1 MMGSVHLTTGLLG
14 VALAAIIVL
23 LLRRDHLYVMHA
35 LFWVVVA
42 AAAVTLGLWPGL
54 IVWLGAFT
62 GIVYP
67 PALLLL
73 VGLIVLFVKALHAD
87 MLNTRLEREVRR
99 LNQRIAMLEAD
110 APRSAPTPAAGPAA
124 RERP

>member
-1 MMGSVHLTTGLLG
+1 MGSFHLTTGLLG

-54 IVWLGAFT
+54 IVRLAAFT

-73 VGLIVLFVKALHAD
+73 VGLIVLFVKALHSD

-99 LNQRIAMLEAD
+99 LNQRIAMAEAGGESH
-110 APRSAPTPAAGPAA
+110 AALPPTQQP
-124 RERP
+124 

>member
-1 MMGSVHLTTGLLG
+1 MGSVHLTTGLLG
-14 VALAAIIVL
+14 VALAAVILL

-54 IVWLGAFT
+54 IVRLAAYT

-73 VGLIVLFVKALHAD
+73 AGLIVLFVKALHAD

-110 APRSAPTPAAGPAA
+110 AGRPGALPPDGAA
-124 RERP
+124 R

>member
-1 MMGSVHLTTGLLG
+1 MSNLHLTTGLLG
-14 VALAAIIVL
+14 VALAAIILL
-23 LLRRDHLYVMHA
+23 LLRRDHLYVMHG

-54 IVWLGAFT
+54 IVWLAAFT
-62 GIVYP
+62 GISYP

-73 VGLIVLFVKALHAD
+73 VGVIVLFVKALHAD

-110 APRSAPTPAAGPAA
+110 EDRPTPAAGAPK
-124 RERP
+124 RERS

>member
-1 MMGSVHLTTGLLG
+1 MGSVHLTTGLLG
-14 VALAAIIVL
+14 VALAAIILL

-54 IVWLGAFT
+54 IVRLAAFT

-110 APRSAPTPAAGPAA
+110 AGRPGALPPDGAA
-124 RERP
+124 R

>member
-1 MMGSVHLTTGLLG
+1 MSSLHLTTGLLG
-14 VALAAIIVL
+14 VALAAIILL
-23 LLRRDHLYVMHA
+23 LLRRDHLYVMHG

-54 IVWLGAFT
+54 IVWLAAFT
-62 GIVYP
+62 GISYP

-73 VGLIVLFVKALHAD
+73 VGVIVLFVKALHAD

-110 APRSAPTPAAGPAA
+110 EDRPTPAAGAPK
-124 RERP
+124 RERS